1 MILILAATSPLLAVV
16 WFLAQLGLEAL
27 LRRAAQ
33 AQQRRWP
40 QPTAQHEEDFRL
52 AMQEHDFTV
61 INRGV
66 TVPTTAARERALAE
80 LAEAEAAYGLIAPRP
95 AQQPGWG
102 LA

>member
-1 MILILAATSPLLAVV
+1 
-16 WFLAQLGLEAL
+16 
-27 LRRAAQ
+27 
-33 AQQRRWP
+33 
-40 QPTAQHEEDFRL
+40 
-52 AMQEHDFTV
+52 MQEHDFTV

-80 LAEAEAAYGLIAPRP
+80 LAEAEAAYGLFAPRP